1 LCAGNGSARLDGCVL
16 RRLRLGALVA
26 WRDAAPGS
34 RLALRGC
41 QVAEAPAWATE
52 RRPGAFSAD
61 GGTSMAPRDARAL
74 AARLARCWWMDTPLL
89 RKEKEREVSAEGG
102 GPVADGGRPGEDVRA
117 DMIQDLCDLNRNPA
131 WCGRPEPPTLPAP
144 LPAVAPCRDPCCM
157 QPLSQIISLI
167 SSANRCGFI
176 RVRGTRRRYAR
187 RRYRRRIGVEMPRAL
202 RRTLAGPAADSDSD
216 AGGGAA
222 AAGAAAAGAAA
233 AEPRIVELDSDAEL
247 YDPAWAFI
255 SRENPPEQPPIVLQ
269 VRRRASRS
277 ACQ

>member
-1 LCAGNGSARLDGCVL
+1 
-16 RRLRLGALVA
+16 
-26 WRDAAPGS
+26 
-34 RLALRGC
+34 
-41 QVAEAPAWATE
+41 
-52 RRPGAFSAD
+52 
-61 GGTSMAPRDARAL
+61 
-74 AARLARCWWMDTPLL
+74 
-89 RKEKEREVSAEGG
+89 
-102 GPVADGGRPGEDVRA
+102 
-117 DMIQDLCDLNRNPA
+117 
-131 WCGRPEPPTLPAP
+131 
-144 LPAVAPCRDPCCM
+144 
-157 QPLSQIISLI
+157 
-167 SSANRCGFI
+167 
-176 RVRGTRRRYAR
+176 
-187 RRYRRRIGVEMPRAL
+187 MPRAL